1 MMPLIGSQQQQKGPP
16 LTCRRVVFQPYT
28 RQQLE
33 TIASS
38 RVDGLDCFEK
48 RAIEY
53 AARKVRNM
61 CSRECTLLVA
71 MLAAYL

>member
-1 MMPLIGSQQQQKGPP
+1 M
-16 LTCRRVVFQPYT
+16 FQPYT

-38 RVDGLDCFEK
+38 RVDGLNCFEK

-53 AARKVRNM
+53 AARKVRHM
-61 CSRECTLLVA
+61 CSRETTLLVA
-71 MLAAYL
+71 IFAEYL

>member
-1 MMPLIGSQQQQKGPP
+1 MGSS

-53 AARKVRNM
+53 AARKVRHM
-61 CSRECTLLVA
+61 RSRETTLLVA
-71 MLAAYL
+71 VLAADL

>member
-1 MMPLIGSQQQQKGPP
+1 M
-16 LTCRRVVFQPYT
+16 FQPYT

-53 AARKVRNM
+53 AARKVRHLLRM
-61 CSRECTLLVA
+61 ETPLLVA
-71 MLAAYL
+71 TLPEYLWQHAA